1 MLFIVSVVSDEPV
14 NKLQHLTVRQT
25 AGIVMTLE
33 NA

>member
-14 NKLQHLTVRQT
+14 NKLQHLMARYT